1 MNMNI
6 ILYYVNLN
14 MNIIYVSM
22 DLNIVYKVNMTVIH
36 LSFLSTSEWMPL
48 NIS

>member
-1 MNMNI
+1 MGMNMNI

-36 LSFLSTSEWMPL
+36 LSFLST
-48 NIS
+48 